1 MARGDADAHP
11 AGPSGRLRPSTAV
24 IVTGSELIRGGRRD
38 ANGPFLA
45 EELTRLGL
53 EPTRITVVGDDP
65 AELGPAIREGLEA
78 DLLVLSGGLGPTHD
92 DRTVELLAR
101 AAGLDARIVPELERE
116 IEGISRRIAERFGR
130 PYAEFE
136 PGVRKQATV
145 PERGRVIGIAG
156 TAPGLVVE
164 TDGAVAVVLP
174 GPPPE
179 LRRLWHTALE
189 DEAVRR
195 VLGRAVKPERR
206 ILRVYGLSE
215 SAVARA
221 LAEAGGEP
229 EGVQATVCA
238 HGGEIWVELYG
249 QAEDLVGSLREV
261 LGPSVFAEDD
271 RPVEELVLSLARGFG
286 LSLATAESC
295 TGGLVAARLTSV
307 PGASDVFHG
316 SVVSY
321 DNEVKIAQL
330 GVSDETLAAHGAVSA
345 QTAAEMA
352 QGARTSLAADVAVA
366 DTGIAG
372 PGGGTP
378 EKPVGLVYLHVSAPG
393 LEEGRELRLPGD
405 REAVRRRATTAAL
418 HLLRELLPQIRHS
431 SV

>member
-1 MARGDADAHP
+1 
-11 AGPSGRLRPSTAV
+11 LRPRTAV
-24 IVTGSELIRGGRRD
+24 VVTGSELIRGGRRD

-53 EPTRITVVGDDP
+53 EPARITLVGDDP
-65 AELGPAIREGLEA
+65 AELEPAIREGLEA
-78 DLLVLSGGLGPTHD
+78 DLLVVSGGLGPTHD

-101 AAGLDARIVPELERE
+101 AAGLEAKVVPQLERE

-136 PGVRKQATV
+136 VGVRKQATV
-145 PERGRVIGIAG
+145 PERGRVLGIAG

-179 LRRLWHTALE
+179 LRRLWHAALE
-189 DEAVRR
+189 DEAVRG
-195 VLGRAVKPERR
+195 VIAGAVKPERR
-206 ILRVYGLSE
+206 ILRVFGLSE

-229 EGVQATVCA
+229 EGVHATVCA
-238 HGGEIWVELYG
+238 HGGEIWVELFG
-249 QAEDLVGSLREV
+249 EAEKLAESLKEA

-271 RPVEELVLSLARGFG
+271 RPVEELVLGLARDQG
-286 LSLATAESC
+286 LSVATAESC

-307 PGASDVFHG
+307 PGASEVFRG
-316 SVVSY
+316 GIVAY
-321 DNEVKIAQL
+321 DNDVKLAQL
-330 GVSDETLAAHGAVSA
+330 RVREETLAAHGAVSGE
-345 QTAAEMA
+345 TAAEMA
-352 QGARTSLAADVAVA
+352 RGARESLGAEVAVA

-378 EKPVGLVYLHVSAPG
+378 EKPVGLVYLHASGPER
-393 LEEGRELRLPGD
+393 EEARELQLPGD
-405 REAVRRRATTAAL
+405 REAVRRRATAAAL
-418 HLLRELLPQIRHS
+418 HLVRELLSQSRYS
-431 SV
+431 ST